1 MIVIAVVVGI
11 ALALCVAGWVPVV
24 RDALRPEHVLP
35 GPPVRE
41 AAQAVAAAAAAVV
54 QEAREAGQAQVDS
67 TPAVEPVSA

>member
-24 RDALRPEHVLP
+24 RDALRADHVLP

-41 AAQAVAAAAAAVV
+41 AAQVLAALT
-54 QEAREAGQAQVDS
+54 
-67 TPAVEPVSA
+67 TPDPGPELLPESLSA